1 MRKIIKKT
9 LLCFSSI
16 LHHNKKSKIVYYH
29 DVYGDKKYTDMGTSL
44 STFAQHIKV
53 IHDEGFI
60 IKAKIQ
66 NPDKEVMICF
76 DDGFRGI
83 YDTRQIM
90 VCVQQY
96 FLQ

>member
-53 IHDEGFI
+53 IYDEGFT

-83 YDTRQIM
+83 YDTRQ
-90 VCVQQY
+90 
-96 FLQ
+96 FL